1 MSKSDAA
8 GSDQL
13 HVDSRDVNALKSLSE
28 FLRFQALRL
37 LKWRTWQTI
46 EGKRIGKLNGW
57 MEIVLLNYI
66 VLTID

>member
-13 HVDSRDVNALKSLSE
+13 HVDSRDVNAFKSLSE
-28 FLRFQALRL
+28 FLRLQALRL
-37 LKWRTWQTI
+37 LKWRTWKTI

-57 MEIVLLNYI
+57 VKIVLLNYI